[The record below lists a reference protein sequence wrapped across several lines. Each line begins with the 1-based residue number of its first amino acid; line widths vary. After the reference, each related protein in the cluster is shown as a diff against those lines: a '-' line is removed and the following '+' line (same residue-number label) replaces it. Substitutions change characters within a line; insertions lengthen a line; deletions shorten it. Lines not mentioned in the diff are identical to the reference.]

1 MSCNN
6 YYNFH
11 TPAEWQQSCELE
23 IKTAEKQ
30 QELAQRLILEADQ
43 LVNQAKDL
51 VMKSKLETEH
61 QAKVKV
67 NDVVYKCNEIE
78 RKKFDLEEE
87 IGLLLNYQMRIEKA
101 NKFLIGDSLDVIA
114 ECLRFR

>member
-11 TPAEWQQSCELE
+11 TPAEWQLNCELE
-23 IKTAEKQ
+23 MKTADKE
-30 QELAQRLILEADQ
+30 QELAQRLILEADR

-51 VMKSKLETEH
+51 VVKNKLETEH

-67 NDVVYKCNEIE
+67 NDVIYKCNEIE
-78 RKKFDLEEE
+78 KKKFDLEDE
-87 IGLLLNYQMRIEKA
+87 IELLSNYQMRIEKA
-101 NKFLIGDSLDVIA
+101 NTFLIGDSLDVITK
-114 ECLRFR
+114 CLNFR